1 MSISR
6 FIIFGFFISIPFSFF
21 AFAAVSFL
29 KEIKTPTKI
38 STGVLISLVCGFCVV
53 AELFSESYKSGEVW
67 NGGHCPDC
75 GTHWEFEGSAYY
87 KCGNVYYYSC
97 PKCHSV
103 ITTNYQY

>member
-6 FIIFGFFISIPFSFF
+6 FIIFGFFISIPFSLF
-21 AFAAVSFL
+21 AFMAVSFL
-29 KEIKTPTKI
+29 KEIKAVTKVSSGI
-38 STGVLISLVCGFCVV
+38 LISLAFGFCVT
-53 AELFSESYKSGEVW
+53 AILFSQSYKSEEVW

-75 GTHWEFEGSAYY
+75 GTHWEFEGGAYY
-87 KCGNVYYYSC
+87 KYGNKHYYSC

>member
-1 MSISR
+1 MSINR
-6 FIIFGFFISIPFSFF
+6 FVFIGFLFSILFSFF
-21 AFAAVSFL
+21 AFMAVSFL
-29 KEIKTPTKI
+29 KEIKTVTKI
-38 STGVLISLVCGFCVV
+38 STSILTSLVFGFCVTSI
-53 AELFSESYKSGEVW
+53 LFSESYKSEEVW

-87 KCGNVYYYSC
+87 KYGNAYYYSC